1 MTLRG
6 KLIVMGALLALA
18 TSTGDAFA
26 GGKGKR
32 DATLERG
39 RYLAVIAGC
48 NDCHT
53 AGFLLSEGNV
63 AEKKWLT
70 GDRLGWNGP
79 WGTTYAPN
87 LRLFLADMTEKQWLG
102 FAKTTK
108 LRPPMP
114 WYALHLMADRDL
126 KAIYWFARRL
136 GPAGEPAPAF
146 LPPGKTPEG
155 PYVIFPQPPT
165 P

>member
-1 MTLRG
+1 MTPCG
-6 KLIVMGALLALA
+6 KLMIVGALLAVVSSA
-18 TSTGDAFA
+18 GDVCA
-26 GGKGKR
+26 GAAGKKG
-32 DATLERG
+32 AALNRG

-53 AGFLLSEGNV
+53 AGYLLSEGKV
-63 AEKKWLT
+63 PEKEWLT

-87 LRLFLADMTEKQWLG
+87 LRLFMRDMSEDQWLKV
-102 FAKTTK
+102 AHTLK

-114 WYALHLMADRDL
+114 WYAVNQMTTRDL
-126 KAIYWFARRL
+126 RAIYRLVRSL
-136 GPAGEPAPAF
+136 GPAGEPAPAY

-155 PYVIFPQPPT
+155 PYIIFPQPPAR
-165 P
+165 